1 MKAFLLTLLLLVSSI
16 VANATD
22 VGVAGTTISQIPFN
36 PSNIGSDRTITV
48 TVVNGSP
55 TVTSS
60 AAFPSNIV
68 GIGGFTVTIGGVQY
82 TVAFVSST
90 SSLTLTSNY
99 AASGGS
105 ASMILYKYVLM
116 RAYATQA
123 FQTNTSTTT
132 TATATA
138 TSASTT
144 VTSSAA
150 FPSALVGAVGGFS
163 VLINGVQYTS
173 AILTS
178 TSSMTLA
185 TPYAGSTGS
194 VTVSFNAVA
203 ENVQAGTPGSGFY
216 FKQWACSIRNPG
228 FGNLLYVPSF
238 ILPATTDSPTNN
250 QAQYVLGYYRPDG
263 SSLGT
268 YTCGQVSQLAIPATT
283 PTTLAAICTYN
294 APGAIVPP
302 NTEAYSKPQI
312 DARFP
317 ACTSGQS
324 YYFASDGQQ
333 VACLNFGSGLSLS
346 GNTLTAAGG
355 GGGVNPG
362 TAGQG
367 AYYAGTGSTV
377 SPFTYNS
384 SYFAFSGANLSP
396 KGLEEAINVKTDYGC
411 VGDGVTNDTT
421 CVSNA
426 LTAASAATGKKLYF
440 PAGTY
445 LTDGFTT
452 TTNSL
457 IIQGD
462 GPGKSIIKSNNNA
475 ALMTFNNAS
484 VVTHSITIRDLSLV
498 GFGSGASNHGIY
510 FTGANEPFDIT
521 IQNVRL
527 NNFFGTG
534 IYAAGPGSL
543 FTSRLEDVDIDMPSG
558 ASGHAIDLLGAQT
571 NTIIRTYVHNVATS
585 KVAYR
590 LRQGSWTL
598 IGVNGI
604 DSGSTAGWGIF
615 GQQTSDDGT
624 DTYAQITMIGCNIED
639 WSATDG
645 LIFRIGSIGSFY
657 NTKWDTL
664 GSGTYRAVKFNYLD
678 VGYSGI
684 FDAESGFL
692 LNGTAAWTNSL
703 PVHSYNPPFI
713 QIGSNEITSYYD
725 TNIGAAV
732 SMSAIK
738 NNLNVGNTRAT
749 TDITRLS
756 LGTSSGQGMD
766 GNFLFASNNV
776 YNIGNSGFTASP
788 ANVYVATSILM
799 ANGTTTVGGQNWTIT
814 GGSNPQYAF
823 SDGTVS
829 GRVQLLGASY
839 MQLGTTSAHQ
849 LLFLTNG
856 TGRWAINSSGHFI
869 VDSGSLTIGLA
880 AGNRPTIVYASTS
893 LNAGTPGV
901 STGSLVFG
909 NSTNSNTLTIQSGV
923 TSSSITYT
931 LPTADG
937 SSGQC
942 LKTNGSGVLSFSA
955 CASSGASLTATQ
967 VGFGDGSNLLSGSSE
982 FTYNSTTRVLT
993 LTRSGGA
1000 VAIAMTGTTDSNQ
1013 IRMGS
1018 GAHPGTGQGLILPF
1032 VGTGQSTANGIT
1044 WSDGTYANTSSIWL
1058 NFGYNFQG
1066 ASSAHDLIKFRTGTG
1081 TSSDGSIRFQFE
1093 PSQSLFTQTGSVGN
1107 TNTAYDGQVVD
1118 FASTGTAAAGFGFS
1132 NLVKL
1137 ENGSGSQVNASRIT
1151 TTWTTATAGSET
1163 SKVAIATN
1171 VAGGGVADSFAVE
1184 GDQYYGNS
1192 FSGNISGAVT
1202 MDCANGNVQFLT
1214 LTNNVTSFAAS
1225 NMKAGA
1231 IYFVYLLQGGTART
1245 MNITSSSTVKFS
1257 GGAFVIT
1264 AGTNTRDQLI
1274 CASDGSALYCG
1285 NINDIK

>member
-1 MKAFLLTLLLLVSSI
+1 
-16 VANATD
+16 
-22 VGVAGTTISQIPFN
+22 
-36 PSNIGSDRTITV
+36 
-48 TVVNGSP
+48 
-55 TVTSS
+55 
-60 AAFPSNIV
+60 
-68 GIGGFTVTIGGVQY
+68 
-82 TVAFVSST
+82 
-90 SSLTLTSNY
+90 
-99 AASGGS
+99 
-105 ASMILYKYVLM
+105 
-116 RAYATQA
+116 
-123 FQTNTSTTT
+123 
-132 TATATA
+132 
-138 TSASTT
+138 
-144 VTSSAA
+144 
-150 FPSALVGAVGGFS
+150 
-163 VLINGVQYTS
+163 
-173 AILTS
+173 
-178 TSSMTLA
+178 
-185 TPYAGSTGS
+185 
-194 VTVSFNAVA
+194 
-203 ENVQAGTPGSGFY
+203 
-216 FKQWACSIRNPG
+216 
-228 FGNLLYVPSF
+228 
-238 ILPATTDSPTNN
+238 
-250 QAQYVLGYYRPDG
+250 
-263 SSLGT
+263 
-268 YTCGQVSQLAIPATT
+268 
-283 PTTLAAICTYN
+283 
-294 APGAIVPP
+294 
-302 NTEAYSKPQI
+302 
-312 DARFP
+312 
-317 ACTSGQS
+317 
-324 YYFASDGQQ
+324 
-333 VACLNFGSGLSLS
+333 
-346 GNTLTAAGG
+346 
-355 GGGVNPG
+355 
-362 TAGQG
+362 
-367 AYYAGTGSTV
+367 
-377 SPFTYNS
+377 
-384 SYFAFSGANLSP
+384 
-396 KGLEEAINVKTDYGC
+396 
-411 VGDGVTNDTT
+411 
-421 CVSNA
+421 
-426 LTAASAATGKKLYF
+426 
-440 PAGTY
+440 
-445 LTDGFTT
+445 
-452 TTNSL
+452 
-457 IIQGD
+457 
-462 GPGKSIIKSNNNA
+462 
-475 ALMTFNNAS
+475 
-484 VVTHSITIRDLSLV
+484 
-498 GFGSGASNHGIY
+498 
-510 FTGANEPFDIT
+510 
-521 IQNVRL
+521 
-527 NNFFGTG
+527 
-534 IYAAGPGSL
+534 
-543 FTSRLEDVDIDMPSG
+543 
-558 ASGHAIDLLGAQT
+558 
-571 NTIIRTYVHNVATS
+571 
-585 KVAYR
+585 
-590 LRQGSWTL
+590 
-598 IGVNGI
+598 
-604 DSGSTAGWGIF
+604 
-615 GQQTSDDGT
+615 
-624 DTYAQITMIGCNIED
+624 
-639 WSATDG
+639 
-645 LIFRIGSIGSFY
+645 
-657 NTKWDTL
+657 
-664 GSGTYRAVKFNYLD
+664 
-678 VGYSGI
+678 
-684 FDAESGFL
+684 
-692 LNGTAAWTNSL
+692 
-703 PVHSYNPPFI
+703 
-713 QIGSNEITSYYD
+713 
-725 TNIGAAV
+725 
-732 SMSAIK
+732 MSAIK

-788 ANVYVATSILM
+788 ANVYVAASILM